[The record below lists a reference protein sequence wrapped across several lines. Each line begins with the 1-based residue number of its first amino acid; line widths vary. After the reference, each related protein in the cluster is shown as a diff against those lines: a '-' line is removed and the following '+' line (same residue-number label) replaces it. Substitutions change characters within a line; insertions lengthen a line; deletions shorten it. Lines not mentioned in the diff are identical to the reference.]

1 MKRFEDI
8 LEESSKLLK
17 EDIAYFNKHNVKS
30 PTLAR
35 IQRMW
40 KQDNEDFAKTLKT
53 MR

>member
-1 MKRFEDI
+1 MKKFEDI

-17 EDIAYFNKHNVKS
+17 QEIEYFNKHNVKS

-40 KQDNEDFAKTLKT
+40 GYDNEDFAKTLRN